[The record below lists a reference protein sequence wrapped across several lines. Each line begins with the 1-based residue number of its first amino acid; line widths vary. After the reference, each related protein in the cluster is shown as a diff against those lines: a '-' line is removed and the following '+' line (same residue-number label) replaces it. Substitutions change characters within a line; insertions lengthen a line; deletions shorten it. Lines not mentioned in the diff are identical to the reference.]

1 MDQVNQVEKVVL
13 NAQICAVFFH
23 RAPLIRKCDIICDID
38 GKLKD
43 EDRYRARTCKQGIS
57 CLVGFYASKTCAS
70 YAVDASGIGLQI
82 RMWQCQVS
90 DEACNVGHG
99 IRKTKGAGARL

>member
-1 MDQVNQVEKVVL
+1 MLRFVPS
-13 NAQICAVFFH
+13 FFIEQ
-23 RAPLIRKCDIICDID
+23 PSIRKCDIICGIE
-38 GKLKD
+38 GKQKD
-43 EDRYRARTCKQGIS
+43 KDRYRARTCKQGIS

-82 RMWQCQVS
+82 RTWQCQVS
-90 DEACNVGHG
+90 DGACNVGHG